1 MTNKNYIKGRNAEYY
16 FKKKLESQGYAVI
29 RTAGSHSPAD
39 LIAGNGDLVYA
50 IQVKASKK
58 KLSKNEQDELIE
70 FAKKIRA
77 VPVLLNKGKK
87 WDWKVVDDAWASSH
101 QDQPDGPTG

>member
-1 MTNKNYIKGRNAEYY
+1 VNHNYVKGRNAEYY
-16 FKKKLESQGYAVI
+16 WKKKLESQGFAVI

-39 LIAGNGDLVYA
+39 LIAGNGDFVYA

-77 VPVLLNKGKK
+77 IPVLLNKGKK
-87 WDWKVVDDAWASSH
+87 WDWKVVDAWASSH

>member
-1 MTNKNYIKGRNAEYY
+1 VNKNYIKGRNAEYY

-39 LIAGNGDLVYA
+39 LIAGNGNLVYA

-58 KLSKNEQDELIE
+58 KLSKDEQNELIE

-77 VPVLLNKGKK
+77 VPVLIKKGKK
-87 WDWKVVDDAWASSH
+87 WDWKVIDARASSH
-101 QDQPDGPTG
+101 PGSA